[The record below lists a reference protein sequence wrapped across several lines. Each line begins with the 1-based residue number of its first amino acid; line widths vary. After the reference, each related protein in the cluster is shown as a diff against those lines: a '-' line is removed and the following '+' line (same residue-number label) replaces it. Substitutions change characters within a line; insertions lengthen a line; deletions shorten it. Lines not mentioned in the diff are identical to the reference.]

1 MVPFAHRTTATALP
15 GGRIELVVPELC
27 QGEEVEIIILPLNS
41 DWDGCDA
48 ADAFIATSKGIL
60 SRAEVE
66 TMILHEREA
75 WEG

>member
-1 MVPFAHRTTATALP
+1 MVPFAHRITATALP

-27 QGEEVEIIILPLNS
+27 HGETVEIVILPLDR

-48 ADAFIATSKGIL
+48 PDVFICSPKGIL
-60 SRAEVE
+60 SRNEVDE
-66 TMILHEREA
+66 IVLHEREA